1 MIFLGL
7 RSKYTGTDSS
17 KSTTYM
23 QDYPNWDSKLSEL
36 DSSAKILL
44 KSYREKLETHVR
56 DTAHCKIFTEQVNPS
71 VLDISELS
79 QCMQDCKKSESEFK
93 KYRTSVFP
101 QLEEFQSTSDNIR
114 KCMNL
119 GRYFELYTQFNY
131 IRPTKTSWGDRPK
144 YSLPIDLKP
153 DRFKRYQP
161 YLEHKLGKRINF
173 RESYSRSSYDGSIYE
188 LSIVSS
194 PDKPLDVVYYSSEY

>member
-1 MIFLGL
+1 
-7 RSKYTGTDSS
+7 
-17 KSTTYM
+17 M

-36 DSSAKILL
+36 DSSTKILL

-56 DTAHCKIFTEQVNPS
+56 DTAHCCKIFTEQVNPS

-93 KYRTSVFP
+93 KYRTSVFS

-119 GRYFELYTQFNY
+119 GRYFELYTQ
-131 IRPTKTSWGDRPK
+131 

-153 DRFKRYQP
+153 DRFKRCQP
-161 YLEHKLGKRINF
+161 YLEHKLGKKINF

-188 LSIVSS
+188 LTMDSS
-194 PDKPLDVVYYSSEY
+194 PNKPLVVVYYSSEY